1 MVIGLLVL
9 GVVLFLLIFE
19 SVVDMSQEWN
29 FISMFF
35 RYRLWRKGTIEIQEG
50 DWWTMGETIPLVRV
64 SEDLSIGMG
73 SYVNSF
79 VFVFGMSVYDHIQ
92 LHWISSPVSYTCM
105 MIMRRVHYPQLDEA
119 QQLMD
124 L

>member
-1 MVIGLLVL
+1 MIIGLIVL
-9 GVVLFLLIFE
+9 AVLLFLLIFV
-19 SVVDMSQEWN
+19 SVVDMLQEWN

-64 SEDLSIGMG
+64 SEDLSIGVG
-73 SYVNSF
+73 SHVYSLFF
-79 VFVFGMSVYDHIQ
+79 VFDMSVYDHVQ

-105 MIMRRVHYPQLDEA
+105 MIMRRVHYPQLKEA